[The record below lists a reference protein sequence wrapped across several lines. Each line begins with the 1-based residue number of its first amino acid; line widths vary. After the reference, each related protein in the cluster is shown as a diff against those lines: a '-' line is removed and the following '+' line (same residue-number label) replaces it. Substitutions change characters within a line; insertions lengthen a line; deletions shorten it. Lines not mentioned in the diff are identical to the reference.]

1 MQSYRSILAIVIFFA
16 AIVALPL
23 RFADAIIG
31 YGPPAP
37 DNYMMKGGPDS
48 RDRDVL
54 CPNIEFTHGGPN
66 HFWTGAGGDTVM
78 VGQGGGMRLFDSASP
93 QTGDEHDMLVI
104 DDIQPTDVRHIRKG
118 AHLLVCGTR
127 VALSVTIYRQYCR
140 GASDG
145 VAWNNQIEEIVFPIA
160 GEIWLADEVLDNAP
174 DRSDIAALTRIDRLT
189 EAKIVAKKH
198 AGSWRV
204 RPFSDVLP
212 SGWLSSLACRRD
224 MVKPAAESAQ

>member
-1 MQSYRSILAIVIFFA
+1 MQSYRSILAIVVVLAVI
-16 AIVALPL
+16 IALPL

-37 DNYMMKGGPDS
+37 DNYMMEGGPDS

-54 CPNIEFTHGGPN
+54 CPNIEFTNGGPN
-66 HFWTGAGGDTVM
+66 WFWAGAGGDTVM
-78 VGQGGGMRLFDSASP
+78 VGPGGGMRLFDSASP

-104 DDIQPTDVRHIRKG
+104 DDIRPTDVRLIRRG
-118 AHLLVCGTR
+118 AHLLVCGKR

-140 GASDG
+140 GTSDG
-145 VAWNNQIEEIVFPIA
+145 ATWNNQIEEIVFPNA
-160 GEIWLADEVLDNAP
+160 GEIWLADEVLDTAS
-174 DRSDIAALTRIDRLT
+174 DRSDIAALTRIDRLQ
-189 EAKIVAKKH
+189 EAKIAVKKY
-198 AGSWRV
+198 AGSWHV

-224 MVKPAAESAQ
+224 MVEPAAQTAQ